1 MIFYKSQRALDIIES
16 DTSAWTMAECMQEHV
31 LTKTRLIIQSPKF
44 LSMFVDEIIPMDCQ
58 RWIFFHVYVVDSWK
72 RIPILLTL
80 EQVLSSAI
88 VDNLTNVIM
97 ENLLYSMEAFLKLSW
112 LPN

>member
-1 MIFYKSQRALDIIES
+1 
-16 DTSAWTMAECMQEHV
+16 MQEHV